1 MTIRE
6 ELDHLKNSIINFS
19 NAAENCEII
28 QINQY
33 SELIGDSIRY
43 LDYGRNIQF
52 AEPKE
57 ERQVGEYR
65 SLINQYEKA
74 KDKLFRCDCQK
85 S

>member
-33 SELIGDSIRY
+33 SELIGDSMRY

-65 SLINQYEKA
+65 SLIHQYEKA